1 MNAAFKAENFIMLKK
16 VHIRFLQVSKLVH
29 DTVQF
34 RAKALGTPTP
44 NILWQKD
51 DEPIFVTQ
59 VSAAFLKIVRKKCA
73 GQKTKTKFVELV
85 KNTEC

>member
-59 VSAAFLKIVRKKCA
+59 VSAAFLKIVRKNV
-73 GQKTKTKFVELV
+73 QD
-85 KNTEC
+85 KNKDKIC

>member
-1 MNAAFKAENFIMLKK
+1 MT
-16 VHIRFLQVSKLVH
+16 KLAH

-51 DEPIFVTQ
+51 NEPIFITQ
-59 VSAAFLKIVRKKCA
+59 VELK
-73 GQKTKTKFVELV
+73 GQINKFWICMYLS
-85 KNTEC
+85 

>member
-1 MNAAFKAENFIMLKK
+1 MNAAFKAEN
-16 VHIRFLQVSKLVH
+16 FLQVSKLVH

-59 VSAAFLKIVRKKCA
+59 VSAAFLKIARKKMCR
-73 GQKTKTKFVELV
+73 TKTRTKLVEWV
-85 KNTEC
+85 KNSPL

>member
-1 MNAAFKAENFIMLKK
+1 MT
-16 VHIRFLQVSKLVH
+16 KLAH

-51 DEPIFVTQ
+51 NEPIFITQ
-59 VSAAFLKIVRKKCA
+59 VELKGQINIFFRIKPLLDLYAYVIMYDIPIFLTSMKLRRVMA
-73 GQKTKTKFVELV
+73 GSRIIHTPFT
-85 KNTEC
+85 

>member
-1 MNAAFKAENFIMLKK
+1 
-16 VHIRFLQVSKLVH
+16 VQIRFLQVSKLVH

-59 VSAAFLKIVRKKCA
+59 VSAAFFKIARKEMYRT
-73 GQKTKTKFVELV
+73 KTKTKLVEWVENSPL
-85 KNTEC
+85 